1 MAIVTATG
9 PIVRRR
15 TAPNPLT
22 GLDQTQADRTAEAI
36 RQAAADRKVRAIVMR
51 VDSPGGSAVAS
62 DAIWR
67 ETVLAREAGKPF
79 VVSMGNVAGSGGY
92 YISAA
97 ADRIVA
103 QPGTVTGSIGVI
115 AGKPVVAR
123 AKERIGFSVD
133 EAHTSANALM
143 WSLNRPFDG
152 GGRERFSKTLDVVY
166 DTFVTRV
173 SEGRSLPRERVEEV
187 ARGRV
192 WTGEDAHAVGLVD
205 TLGGLPAALSAAR
218 ELAGIE
224 PGARLRSR
232 PFPKRVS
239 PLAAVRGA
247 KGESSDDLR
256 ARLAGVLD
264 ALGTVGEL
272 AGELGLSD
280 ARGVLH
286 MQAEPRTWLI
296 R

>member
-1 MAIVTATG
+1 M
-9 PIVRRR
+9 
-15 TAPNPLT
+15 
-22 GLDQTQADRTAEAI
+22 
-36 RQAAADRKVRAIVMR
+36 
-51 VDSPGGSAVAS
+51 
-62 DAIWR
+62 
-67 ETVLAREAGKPF
+67 
-79 VVSMGNVAGSGGY
+79 
-92 YISAA
+92 
-97 ADRIVA
+97 
-103 QPGTVTGSIGVI
+103 
-115 AGKPVVAR
+115 
-123 AKERIGFSVD
+123 
-133 EAHTSANALM
+133 
-143 WSLNRPFDG
+143 
-152 GGRERFSKTLDVVY
+152 
-166 DTFVTRV
+166 
-173 SEGRSLPRERVEEV
+173 
-187 ARGRV
+187 

-256 ARLAGVLD
+256 ARLAGLLD

>member
-1 MAIVTATG
+1 
-9 PIVRRR
+9 
-15 TAPNPLT
+15 
-22 GLDQTQADRTAEAI
+22 
-36 RQAAADRKVRAIVMR
+36 VRAIVMR

-67 ETVLAREAGKPF
+67 ETVLARRAGKPL

-123 AKERIGFSVD
+123 AKDRIGFSVD

-143 WSLNRPFDG
+143 WSLNRAFGDG
-152 GGRERFSKTLDVVY
+152 ERERFSKALDVVY

-173 SEGRSLPRERVEEV
+173 AEGRNLPRERVHEV

-192 WTGEDAHAVGLVD
+192 WTGEDAQARGLVD
-205 TLGGLPAALSAAR
+205 TLGGFPAALAAAR
-218 ELAGIE
+218 ELAGVE
-224 PGARLRSR
+224 PGAPLRTK

-239 PLAAVRGA
+239 PLAALRGSR
-247 KGESSDDLR
+247 GESSDDLR
-256 ARLAGVLD
+256 ARLSGVLD
-264 ALGTVGEL
+264 ALGALGQL
-272 AGELGLSD
+272 AAELGLSD
-280 ARGVLH
+280 DRGELH
-286 MQAEPRTWLI
+286 MQAEPHTWLI